1 MLDSAATMRDGGSPP
16 DSPRR
21 RARRRGNL
29 AFTLAALVVGSA
41 SCGPPSEPSPAAVA
55 PDATSSSSP
64 AAAPPVRRASLLA
77 LEEAERL
84 AALGYTEFA
93 EGEGSAEP
101 DADARTGVVLLD
113 RQRACPGYSLVSVI
127 PLNVAELVDLDGRVL
142 NRWSLDGGLWLARC
156 ALLPS
161 GDVLVVGT
169 RGDPADPVHY
179 LARLSW
185 TGEVRWLSDAP
196 AHHDVELT
204 PRGEVLALV
213 SRPRPLPA
221 VDASRDVQD
230 NLLALF
236 ALDDG
241 RPLGE
246 LSLADV
252 LLDGPRP
259 VDFQDDPLI
268 HPRPAD
274 RAAVRA
280 EGRTEGR
287 LEGADWLHANSAQ
300 WMPWPA
306 LAGRSP
312 LYDPANVLVSLR
324 HQSLVAIVN
333 WDRRE
338 LVWVWGRG
346 ELRHQHEAT
355 WLRSGNLLVFDNG
368 DDERGW
374 SRLVEVDPRQDRIVW
389 QWIAP
394 EPRAFYSRGQ
404 GTAQELPNGN
414 VLVGFSAAGEAFELA
429 RDGTVV
435 WRLLDPYRDGKGR
448 RASLR
453 IERYAPDVVEPLLER
468 LGRRGG

>member
-16 DSPRR
+16 HSPRR
-21 RARRRGNL
+21 RARRPAAAAL
-29 AFTLAALVVGSA
+29 TLAALVAGSA
-41 SCGPPSEPSPAAVA
+41 ACGPPAEASADAVA
-55 PDATSSSSP
+55 RPT
-64 AAAPPVRRASLLA
+64 PPVRRASQLSLA
-77 LEEAERL
+77 EAERL

-93 EGEGSAEP
+93 EGDGEA
-101 DADARTGVVLLD
+101 DAVADARSGVVLLD
-113 RQRACPGYSLVSVI
+113 RERACAGYNLVSIV
-127 PLNVAELVDLDGRVL
+127 PLNVAELLDLDGRVV

-169 RGDPADPVHY
+169 RGDPAEPAHY
-179 LARLSW
+179 LARLAW
-185 TGEVRWLSDAP
+185 TGEVRWLSDAR

-221 VDASRDVQD
+221 LDASRDVQD

-236 ALDDG
+236 ALEDG

-246 LSLADV
+246 LSLADA
-252 LLDGPRP
+252 LLGAPSP
-259 VDFQDDPLI
+259 VAFQDDPLI
-268 HPRPAD
+268 HPRAAAGRAD
-274 RAAVRA
+274 DRA
-280 EGRTEGR
+280 EGRV
-287 LEGADWLHANSAQ
+287 EGADWLHANSAQ

-306 LAGRSP
+306 LAGSSP

-324 HQSLVAIVN
+324 HQSLIAIVN

-338 LVWVWGRG
+338 LVWSWGRG

-355 WLRSGNLLVFDNG
+355 WLPSGNLLVFDNG

-374 SRLVEVDPRQDRIVW
+374 SRVVEVDPRQDRVVW
-389 QWIAP
+389 EWAAP
-394 EPRAFYSRGQ
+394 EPRDFYSRGQ

-414 VLVGFSAAGEAFELA
+414 VLVGFSAEGEAFELA

-435 WRLLDPYRDGKGR
+435 WRLLDPYRNAKGH

-453 IERYAPDVVEPLLER
+453 IERYAPELVEPLLQR